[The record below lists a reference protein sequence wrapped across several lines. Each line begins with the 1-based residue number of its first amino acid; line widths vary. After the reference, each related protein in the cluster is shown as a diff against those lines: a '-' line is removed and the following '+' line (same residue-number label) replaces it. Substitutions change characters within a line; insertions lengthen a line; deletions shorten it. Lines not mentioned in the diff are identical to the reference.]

1 MLGPRLSIVSSLE
14 SLQIVEKHSVVINL
28 IVVGYQTSGTT
39 DLVIGHSV
47 LSVLAFEWKR
57 RSGGLV
63 VLLTFPQIVSFSR

>member
-14 SLQIVEKHSVVINL
+14 SLQIVENHSVVINL

-39 DLVIGHSV
+39 GLVIGHLV

-57 RSGGLV
+57 GSDGFVAGY
-63 VLLTFPQIVSFSR
+63 